1 MNHRRPRDIRFTRI
15 AGWLFCLALLSL
27 PLRAAEPWQD
37 ALARMPLGTNV
48 TELTR
53 TNFSEVMLHAFR
65 SNRTV
70 KALVLA
76 PGATDEFYFFK
87 RATARLTNAA
97 PTLLDAVTALTNQT
111 FIRATFRPPML
122 LLHTTED
129 PVTPLIRVESEA
141 TARQLREKAFVPHF
155 VYNDHD
161 WVFVQ
166 PVLDRALAGRF
177 TGWPEV
183 LPPARSPDTW
193 HFFRH
198 CVAGWNL
205 SGWEAIEAVS
215 LANKTIVTVTKR
227 RLVFEG
233 DTRLGSEPHH
243 R

>member
-1 MNHRRPRDIRFTRI
+1 MNRRGPHMIRPAHV
-15 AGWLFCLALLSL
+15 AGWLIGLVLLAG
-27 PLRAAEPWQD
+27 PLRAAESWQD
-37 ALARMPLGTNV
+37 ALGRMPLGTNV

-53 TNFSEVMLHAFR
+53 TNFSEVMLHAFQ

-70 KALVLA
+70 KVLVLA

-97 PTLLDAVTALTNQT
+97 PTLLDAVIALTNQT
-111 FIRATFRPPML
+111 LIRATFRPPLL
-122 LLHTTED
+122 LLHTAED

-141 TARQLREKAFVPHF
+141 TARQLREKPFVPHF

-183 LPPARSPDTW
+183 LPPAKSADTW

-205 SGWEAIEAVS
+205 SGWEALEAVS
-215 LANKTIVTVTKR
+215 LANKTVVTITKR
-227 RLVFEG
+227 RLVFAG
-233 DTRLGSEPHH
+233 DTRLGSEPVP
-243 R
+243 